1 MLYTIRQVAE
11 LTGFS
16 PDTLRYYE
24 KIGLLKSPERGLGG
38 VRTYSDD
45 NVLSLNSINCLKK
58 TGLSLEDIKEFIQ
71 EGQCFENHSSMWDLD
86 DIQTLSN
93 RSKILSEHLNSMEKQ
108 RRELDDIIKRT
119 KEKLDYY
126 NDILNGNIKLEEVKE
141 ISK

>member
-1 MLYTIRQVAE
+1 MYTIRQVAE

-24 KIGLLKSPERGLGG
+24 KIGLLKSPLRGSGG
-38 VRTYSDD
+38 VRTYNDE
-45 NVLSLNSINCLKK
+45 NVQLLTSLNCLKK

-71 EGQCFENHSSMWDLD
+71 AGHCFEKHSSMWDAD
-86 DIQTLSN
+86 DIQTLSS
-93 RSKILSEHLNSMEKQ
+93 RSKILSKHLNRMEKQ

-126 NDILNGNIKLEEVKE
+126 NE
-141 ISK
+141 IMKI

>member
-1 MLYTIRQVAE
+1 MYTIRQFAE

-24 KIGLLKSPERGLGG
+24 KIGLLKSPQRSSGG

-45 NVLSLNSINCLKK
+45 DVHLVRSVHCLKK

-71 EGQCFENHSSMWDLD
+71 ESQFFENHSSMWDLD
-86 DIQTLSN
+86 DRQTLSS
-93 RSKILSEHLNSMEKQ
+93 RSKILTEHLNSMEKQ

>member
-1 MLYTIRQVAE
+1 MYTIRQVAE

-24 KIGLLKSPERGLGG
+24 KIGLLKSPERGSGG

-45 NVLSLNSINCLKK
+45 NVHLLTSLNCLKK

-86 DIQTLSN
+86 DIQPLSS
-93 RSKILSEHLNSMEKQ
+93 RSKILAEHLNRMEKQ
-108 RRELDDIIKRT
+108 RQELDDIIKRT
-119 KEKLDYY
+119 KEKLHFY
-126 NDILNGNIKLEEVKE
+126 NEILTTKV
-141 ISK
+141 

>member
-1 MLYTIRQVAE
+1 MYTIRQVAE

-24 KIGLLKSPERGLGG
+24 KIGLLKSPQRGSGG
-38 VRTYSDD
+38 VRTYNDD
-45 NVLSLNSINCLKK
+45 NVHQLSSLNCLKK

-71 EGQCFENHSSMWDLD
+71 EDQCFENHSSRWDVD
-86 DIQTLSN
+86 EIQTLSS
-93 RSKILSEHLNSMEKQ
+93 RSKILSKHLNRMEKQ

-126 NDILNGNIKLEEVKE
+126 NEILNGNIKLEQ
-141 ISK
+141 

>member
-1 MLYTIRQVAE
+1 MYTIRQVAE

-24 KIGLLKSPERGLGG
+24 KIGLLKSPQRSSGG

-45 NVLSLNSINCLKK
+45 DVNLVTSLNCLKK

-86 DIQTLSN
+86 DIQTLSS